1 MTEKL
6 LIILLGIFTI
16 LPAITLSAYAQD
28 TWTVSINPYEEQ
40 GGKELF
46 QPRELPIK
54 SGDKVI
60 WKNNDSTMHKIV
72 SGMPKHLD
80 YSGEYFSSENIDRG
94 KDYSIIL
101 ESRGFAGYYYFCEIH
116 PWYTG
121 KVFFEDNPHVI
132 ESITDISYE
141 IKDSKMLEVKG
152 TVEDDYRNTEYEMLI
167 FTSKNNLIFQQVGS
181 FNHDSTFNKLIDIS
195 SSVWEQEEDYVLKLV
210 FGVPS
215 ESTTIP
221 LKIHNSINYQSGT
234 LELCQI
240 SESNSEFI
248 LDGINLPN
256 WYQKPLCWLDKGWI
270 TETEV
275 AYSLDFFRNSL
286 QK

>member
-1 MTEKL
+1 MTMK
-6 LIILLGIFTI
+6 LIIGVLGLFMIFPVIT
-16 LPAITLSAYAQD
+16 LPAYAEN
-28 TWTVSINPYEEQ
+28 TWIVSINPYEEH
-40 GGKELF
+40 GKKELF

-54 SGDKVI
+54 SGDKII
-60 WKNNDSTMHKIV
+60 WKNNDLDTHKIV
-72 SGMPKHLD
+72 SGMPEHLD
-80 YSGEYFSSENIDRG
+80 YAGEYFSSDSIGID
-94 KDYSIIL
+94 KDYSINL

-121 KVFFEDNPHVI
+121 KVFFEDNPYII

-141 IKDSKMLEVKG
+141 IKDDKILEVKG
-152 TVEDDYRNTEYEMLI
+152 TVEDDYRNTEYEILI
-167 FTSKNNLIFQQVGS
+167 FSSKNNLIFQQVSS
-181 FNHDSTFNKLIDIS
+181 FNDDSTFNELIDIS

-221 LKIHNSINYQSGT
+221 LKIHNSINYQSGA

-240 SESNSEFI
+240 TESDSKFL

-275 AYSLDFFRNSL
+275 AHSLDFFRNSH
-286 QK
+286 